1 MSTLEVNTI
10 KPISGS
16 STVTLGESGDT
27 IALAS
32 GASQTLATN
41 TPVWRAKI
49 TSQTLGY
56 NSATKIDYN
65 QELQD
70 TASAYDTSNKRFTV
84 PSGLGGTYMIG
95 GWYRIGTGTNV
106 EAFSIFPYV
115 NGSTVDST
123 EQIRGSMVQQSYNT
137 IQCSGILELSASD
150 YIEMYAFNNDSNA
163 NYDIGYSNE
172 GMFWGFKL
180 IGA

>member
-1 MSTLEVNTI
+1 MAITRLNNNSITSITALPSAVAVDN
-10 KPISGS
+10 KPI
-16 STVTLGESGDT
+16 
-27 IALAS
+27 
-32 GASQTLATN
+32 
-41 TPVWRAKI
+41 WRAKI

-106 EAFSIFPYV
+106 ESFSIFPYV

-163 NYDIGYSNE
+163 NYTIGYSNE
-172 GMFWGFKL
+172 GMFWGYK
-180 IGA
+180 IIT